1 MNIYG
6 VVLLLGLLI
15 DFFVRTASDA
25 LNLSAIGRKPPESVA
40 ALYGAEG
47 LARSRSYVRAVTAE
61 SMTERAVSLA
71 VLLAFWLLGGFG
83 WLDLVVREWFS
94 AEVTQGLAYFA
105 ALAVGYAALSLPF
118 DLYRTFAIEAR
129 FGFNRTTVSTFIADR
144 TKGAALVGLL
154 GGGLLGGI
162 LLLFMRAGDIAWL
175 LCWLAVMAFSLVVQW
190 LGPALILPLF
200 NRFTPMPEGELRDAI
215 VAYAESVAF
224 PLENVFVIDGSRRSS
239 RANAYFTG
247 LGRRRRIAL
256 FDTLIEQHP
265 VEQIVAIL
273 AHEVGHYRL
282 RHVAKGLLLG
292 AVEAG
297 LALFLL
303 GLLVKQPG
311 LHEALLVSGQPLHAG
326 LVAFGLLYTLLG
338 TVLAA
343 LSGMVSRR
351 HERAADRF
359 AVDTSPSPRSLADAL
374 KKLSV
379 VNLTHP
385 TPHPFHVWLNYSHP
399 PLAQRLEAIE
409 ERLRDR
415 QAAPGH

>member
-1 MNIYG
+1 MNAFG
-6 VVLLLGLLI
+6 LVVLLGLLI
-15 DFFVRTASDA
+15 DFVVRTASDA
-25 LNLSAIGRKPPESVA
+25 LNLSATGRRTPESVA
-40 ALYGAEG
+40 VLYGAEG
-47 LARSRSYVRAVTAE
+47 LARSRSYVRAATAQ
-61 SMTERAVSLA
+61 SICERTVSLA
-71 VLLAFWLLGGFG
+71 TLLAFWLLGGFD
-83 WLDLVVREWFS
+83 WLDSIVRVWFS
-94 AEVTQGLAYFA
+94 GEVMQGLAFFA
-105 ALAVGYAALSLPF
+105 LLAVGYSALSLPF
-118 DLYRTFAIEAR
+118 DVHRTFGIEAR

-144 TKGAALVGLL
+144 AKGAALVGLL
-154 GGGLLGGI
+154 GGGLLGGV

-175 LCWLAVMAFSLVVQW
+175 LCWIVVMVFSLVVQW

-200 NRFTPMPEGELRDAI
+200 NRFTPMPAGPLRDAI
-215 VAYAESVAF
+215 VGYAESVSF

-292 AVEAG
+292 AVEAW

-303 GLLVKQPG
+303 GLVLQQPG
-311 LHEALLVSGQPLHAG
+311 LYGALFVDGAPLHVG
-326 LVAFGLLYTLLG
+326 LVAFGLLYTPLG
-338 TVLAA
+338 TVLTV
-343 LSGMVSRR
+343 LSGAVSRR
-351 HERAADRF
+351 HERAADWF
-359 AVDTSPSPRSLADAL
+359 AVDTSPSARSLADAL

-385 TPHPFHVWLNYSHP
+385 TPHPLHVWLNYTHP

-409 ERLRDR
+409 ERLHTRGSGVR
-415 QAAPGH
+415 H

>member
-1 MNIYG
+1 
-6 VVLLLGLLI
+6 
-15 DFFVRTASDA
+15 
-25 LNLSAIGRKPPESVA
+25 
-40 ALYGAEG
+40 
-47 LARSRSYVRAVTAE
+47 
-61 SMTERAVSLA
+61 
-71 VLLAFWLLGGFG
+71 
-83 WLDLVVREWFS
+83 
-94 AEVTQGLAYFA
+94 
-105 ALAVGYAALSLPF
+105 
-118 DLYRTFAIEAR
+118 
-129 FGFNRTTVSTFIADR
+129 VSTFIADR
-144 TKGAALVGLL
+144 AKGAALVGVL

-175 LCWLAVMAFSLVVQW
+175 LCWLGVIGFSLAVQW

-200 NRFTPMPEGELRDAI
+200 NRFTPMPEGDLRDAI
-215 VAYAESVAF
+215 VAYAKSVAF
-224 PLENVFVIDGSRRSS
+224 PLDNVFVIDGSRRSS

-265 VEQIVAIL
+265 LEQIVAIL

-282 RHVAKGLLLG
+282 RHVAKGLLFG
-292 AVEAG
+292 AAEAG

-303 GLLVKQPG
+303 GLVLKQPG
-311 LHEALLVSGQPLHAG
+311 LYEALLVNGEPLHAG

-338 TVLAA
+338 TFLAV
-343 LSGMVSRR
+343 LSGLVSRR

-385 TPHPFHVWLNYSHP
+385 APHPFHVWLNYSHP

-409 ERLRDR
+409 KQLRDR
-415 QAAPGH
+415 EATSER